1 MFRWWPIAAWET
13 TGVMRSRAACAAA
26 LLALL
31 AGCSEAP
38 KPAVKAE
45 TPAAPVKPP
54 EEYRVRLE
62 TNEGPVVIAVHR
74 AWAPRGA
81 DHFYDLVTLKFY
93 DGSRFHRVVYPFIAQ
108 WGVAARPEINAI
120 WNMAR
125 IPDEADL
132 KAKPNK
138 LGTVAFAKLGPGS
151 RATQVFINLKDNPHL
166 DKEGFFPFG
175 EVVEGMENVKKLY
188 SFYGEPAPKGKGPDS
203 TRLER
208 EGEKYLAIEFKKLD
222 QIERAV
228 IIP

>member
-1 MFRWWPIAAWET
+1 MCLWWPIVVWGT
-13 TGVMRSRAACAAA
+13 TGVMRSRPLLAA
-26 LLALL
+26 LLAVL
-31 AGCSEAP
+31 AGCSSAP
-38 KPAVKAE
+38 QPG
-45 TPAAPVKPP
+45 AAPVVVEAPAKPP
-54 EEYRVRLE
+54 EEYKVRLE

-74 AWAPRGA
+74 AWAPRAA
-81 DHFYDLVTLKFY
+81 DHFFDLVTLKFY

-120 WNMAR
+120 WNIAR

-132 KAKPNK
+132 KAKANK

-151 RATQVFINLKDNPHL
+151 RATQVFINLKDNPNL

-208 EGEKYLAIEFKKLD
+208 EGEKYLSKEFEKLD
-222 QIERAV
+222 QIERAAV
-228 IIP
+228 E